1 MLGQGRHFTVL
12 HLIKSGIAKKNDVPT
27 HVFYDSQNCIERFY
41 NDIVNALVTASSA
54 SVPSIPQSALK
65 PFWNADLDDLKRQ
78 SVEVRYMNYGKV
90 WVNTEWGY

>member
-1 MLGQGRHFTVL
+1 MMFR
-12 HLIKSGIAKKNDVPT
+12 

-41 NDIVNALVTASSA
+41 NDVVNALVTASSA

-90 WVNTEWGY
+90 WVNHEVGLLTLLE